1 MKKNELRRQYISQ
14 FYRKNRLRFAVAV
27 LSGLL
32 TASVNL
38 ALAWLIREIMDT
50 VAGTPGAYS
59 LGTLAWATA
68 GLMGLILGFKA
79 LDYFSRPGF
88 IRRAMEQYK
97 SLVFQKLMD
106 KSITS
111 FCKEPTARYLSALSN
126 DAASIE
132 ANYLDNL
139 FELIQYTVLFAG
151 SLTMMLLYSPPLML
165 IACGFFL
172 IPMGVSL
179 FAGTWMKKAERK
191 VSEKNEAFIAA
202 LKDCLSGFTVI
213 KSFRAEKSVT
223 AQFAGNNHAAE
234 QAKCE
239 KRKLAGLIYTI
250 GSIAGVV
257 AQMGTF
263 LIGGWLVLS
272 GYSISVGT
280 LLMFVDLTGSVV
292 EPLRV
297 LPSKLAAR
305 KAAIALID
313 KLAESLEANRREEG
327 SVRPTCLTREI
338 ELKDVC
344 FSYEEDAQILNDVT
358 MKFEAGKSYAI
369 VGASGSGK
377 STLLN
382 LLMGSSGSYTGQI
395 CLDGTE
401 LREIHSDA
409 LYDIISVIQQNV
421 FVFDTSIRENITMFG
436 NFPKEAVDRAI
447 ELSGLSGLLKERGE
461 DYRCGENG
469 SGLSGGEKQRISI
482 ARSLLRSASVLL
494 VDEATAALDAQT
506 AFQVSSSIL
515 GLDSLTRIV
524 VTHALDANLLS
535 RYDEIVTLKAG
546 RILETGTFD
555 QLMHA
560 RGYFYSLY
568 TVSQ

>member
-1 MKKNELRRQYISQ
+1 MKKNELRRQYIAQ

-106 KSITS
+106 KSILS

-151 SLTMMLLYSPPLML
+151 SLTMMLLYSPLLML

-263 LIGGWLVLS
+263 LVGGWLVLS
-272 GYSISVGT
+272 GYSISAGT

-292 EPLRV
+292 EPLRE

-313 KLAESLEANRREEG
+313 KLAESLDANRRDEG
-327 SVRPTCLTREI
+327 SIRPTCLTREI

-344 FSYEEDAQILNDVT
+344 FSYEEDAQILHDVT

-382 LLMGSSGSYTGQI
+382 LLMGSSSSYTGQI

-401 LREIHSDA
+401 LRDIHSDA
-409 LYDIISVIQQNV
+409 LYDVISVIQQNV
-421 FVFDTSIRENITMFG
+421 FVFDASIQENITMFG
-436 NFPKEAVDRAI
+436 DFPKEAVDRAI
-447 ELSGLSGLLKERGE
+447 ALSGLTGLLAERGE

-482 ARSLLRSASVLL
+482 ARSLLRHASVLL

-506 AFQVSSSIL
+506 AYQVSSSIL
-515 GLDSLTRIV
+515 DLDDMTRIV
-524 VTHALDANLLS
+524 VTHALDAGLLR
-535 RYDEIVTLKAG
+535 RYDEIVTLRSG
-546 RILETGTFD
+546 RIVEKGTFD
-555 QLMHA
+555 QLMND